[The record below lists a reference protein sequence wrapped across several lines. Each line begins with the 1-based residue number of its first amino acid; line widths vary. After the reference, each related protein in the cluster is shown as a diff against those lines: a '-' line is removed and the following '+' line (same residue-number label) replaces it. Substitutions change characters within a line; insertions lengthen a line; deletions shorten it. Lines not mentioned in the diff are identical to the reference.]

1 MENKNIPFKNFV
13 TEKVMNNFELYKMN
27 TNRNKWKQHND
38 F

>member
-13 TEKVMNNFELYKMN
+13 TEKVMNNLEVYKMN
-27 TNRNKWKQHND
+27 KSCNKWKHHDD